1 LSIDN
6 LDDYILRFKM
16 YQEGDYE
23 YGTLISP
30 AHVKN
35 AIESGKKIVF
45 VKSQSAIE
53 KVIIG
58 SVLLILGLIIGIVIS
73 FVKPEF
79 WIIAFSIPMVIFGGF
94 GLYFLIPGLQKRG
107 TSFVVLGPEGI
118 AYKLPRGPIQGYRWE
133 VISMDFFKSP
143 YAMGLTEIEEPSSS
157 EIIIAMPNGEIIE
170 ISPGDYRSKEIKFN
184 LFMLTFKAYY
194 DYGKEKSFER
204 RTVEEE
210 KPPITQSWIGETSLD
225 REHYIEVLKDEYQN
239 YKQKKYNFGRY
250 GTKDQIRNEF
260 LNGKTFVLKGGL
272 RSGDWGSLILFC
284 TFGLFMFIIIT
295 LMSFFRP
302 GDFLFFLG
310 LGFFWLFFWLFFASI
325 LLLKMRNLIVV
336 GTSGV

>member
-1 LSIDN
+1 
-6 LDDYILRFKM
+6 
-16 YQEGDYE
+16 
-23 YGTLISP
+23 
-30 AHVKN
+30 
-35 AIESGKKIVF
+35 
-45 VKSQSAIE
+45 
-53 KVIIG
+53 
-58 SVLLILGLIIGIVIS
+58 
-73 FVKPEF
+73 
-79 WIIAFSIPMVIFGGF
+79 
-94 GLYFLIPGLQKRG
+94 
-107 TSFVVLGPEGI
+107 VLGPEGI

-336 GTSGV
+336 GTSGVYYRKILNKGFFLWDEISYIEGKTIKDPIIYKISTIVIIYKSSGKKIKFRSRPYLLKEIPKHVEHEIFPILFKIYFELGRNPNL

>member
-94 GLYFLIPGLQKRG
+94 RSLLPNSWASKKRYILCR
-107 TSFVVLGPEGI
+107 V
-118 AYKLPRGPIQGYRWE
+118 
-133 VISMDFFKSP
+133 
-143 YAMGLTEIEEPSSS
+143 
-157 EIIIAMPNGEIIE
+157 
-170 ISPGDYRSKEIKFN
+170 RS
-184 LFMLTFKAYY
+184 
-194 DYGKEKSFER
+194 R
-204 RTVEEE
+204 RHC
-210 KPPITQSWIGETSLD
+210 I
-225 REHYIEVLKDEYQN
+225 
-239 YKQKKYNFGRY
+239 
-250 GTKDQIRNEF
+250 
-260 LNGKTFVLKGGL
+260 
-272 RSGDWGSLILFC
+272 
-284 TFGLFMFIIIT
+284 
-295 LMSFFRP
+295 
-302 GDFLFFLG
+302 
-310 LGFFWLFFWLFFASI
+310 
-325 LLLKMRNLIVV
+325 
-336 GTSGV
+336 